1 MASATRKLKL
11 IRKRKNGRMG
21 SKRKAKNREQG
32 TTKSK
37 AELFGDDE

>member
-11 IRKRKNGRMG
+11 IRKRKHSRMG
-21 SKRKAKNREQG
+21 KKRKVSNRENG

-37 AELFGDDE
+37 AELFGDND

>member
-11 IRKRKNGRMG
+11 IRKRKLSRMG
-21 SKRKAKNREQG
+21 KKRKTANRENG

-37 AELFGDDE
+37 AELFGDNK

>member
-11 IRKRKNGRMG
+11 IRKRKEGRMG
-21 SKRKAKNREQG
+21 KKRKAKNRENG

-37 AELFGDDE
+37 AELFGDND

>member
-11 IRKRKNGRMG
+11 IRKRKQGRMG
-21 SKRKAKNREQG
+21 KKRKADNRENG

-37 AELFGDDE
+37 AELFGDND